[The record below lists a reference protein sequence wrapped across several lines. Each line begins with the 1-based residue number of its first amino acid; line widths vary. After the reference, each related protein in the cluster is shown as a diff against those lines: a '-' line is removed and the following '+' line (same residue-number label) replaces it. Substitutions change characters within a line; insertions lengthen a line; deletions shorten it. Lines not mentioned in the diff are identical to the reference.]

1 MNAHEPGSWEQDEN
15 ESPTDN
21 LEGEYT
27 ETEGEAVPERTV
39 HGQYTRSDD
48 EDAPEADDEGSY
60 TDADGEEPTH
70 PTSERH
76 GKFIRRDQ

>member
-27 ETEGEAVPERTV
+27 ETNGEAVHERTV
-39 HGQYTRSDD
+39 HGQYTRGDD
-48 EDAPEADDEGSY
+48 GAPEDDDEGSY
-60 TDADGEEPTH
+60 TDADGKGPTH

-76 GKFIRRDQ
+76 GKYIRHDQ

>member
-1 MNAHEPGSWEQDEN
+1 MNPHEPSSWEKNEN
-15 ESPTDN
+15 ESPTDD

-27 ETEGEAVPERTV
+27 ETDGEAAHERTV

-48 EDAPEADDEGSY
+48 EVPEGEREGSY
-60 TDADGEEPTH
+60 TDANDEGPTH